1 MFWDDWYQHL
11 EQLPA
16 DSPKW
21 DAAEA
26 FIERVRELIQRK
38 QSGLRSQLQDALNDL
53 RRDCAAEIEFFGLT
67 GVQLWSAA
75 QCSRVQ
81 QNATSELVRNLHTL
95 LEEDRQTRSILASTA
110 AADREKRAK
119 LESLDRTISDFC
131 EQLRIVFK
139 QEAEP
144 SMTGPDVA
152 DEEAKPAAAK
162 PPAVLTEPRT
172 PISIFD
178 LGRPQRPK
186 NLDEA
191 TVRELFS
198 PDSMLPTC
206 LDILPRRSSKRATVP
221 SGKRRADDQ
230 VKEPDEQVASEVM
243 TTEPPA
249 APTDSSQP
257 GTPVMAMGVPDLD
270 GTEVEQVSGAE
281 TEHLGADEVKHAG
294 IEEAEQAPAG
304 ELEQVKV
311 GEVQEAG
318 ADKVPIGS
326 GGKIAS
332 PPVERPKC
340 DEDESRAPS
349 KAPSVAKDADLQ
361 PLLVQMLCADDLRG
375 AYWLARSLEAR
386 GRRPTYPS
394 WLIAAVQGAFW
405 EPADDSALAADLL
418 GIITSQQQSCV
429 GLPCQLLSVAAS
441 LYPALTE
448 PMCSMG
454 VWLETNLP
462 FPGLHAIVEGVRDFA
477 RFGRKLRPEDTGGR
491 QTRDQAKSS
500 LESVVREAIE
510 WLRGA
515 PNRHTKLPRANHM
528 WSHLV
533 RPGGAIHNMLQPVV
547 QDLRT
552 RAQQVSRNAAEWARP
567 EEVLRRLHTFDLD
580 LHGSHI
586 KPIQASPRNQLM
598 GWIDEARNL
607 AAQWCELVERA
618 ERLTSGA
625 NWIDEQ
631 VDSLSRCVT
640 ARLTDAAP
648 EMRELATGDPPAQA
662 AAACCVQRALA
673 KIADL
678 FQQDGTRMIEKVP
691 KSPTPFDCLDSAR
704 PRGLWGGLRP
714 RLWWLPEIRVDEQ
727 GEPLENQLPAI
738 ATALELASREQRS
751 LQTMIEDWMEIQDF
765 RFVPAMIEVLQD
777 ESTLDEVEQRYRLL
791 LEGSRHSLQA
801 FVERTEVAIEKALSD
816 GVILEVDRSTPQG
829 MLASIAA
836 AETTCFAP
844 AFEKLNA
851 ADAYLATKRRE
862 RLEYQRSLWHN
873 YLERLQSTPNGG
885 AGARIIEFVE
895 RALDRGDT
903 RVVDECVSRLQEAE
917 VQGIQPAI
925 EWFVSPPEPRDMLRD
940 FLDRCANL
948 EQALGDGRG
957 WGQEAIQK
965 TLRAAGVTTHDLPR
979 PRLEEADRALNAWRN
994 LKKADVQA
1002 VAGLRPSVLRVLQF
1016 LGLEPK
1022 NPSSSVALVTSRSGW
1037 AHFRAQVSASGLSP
1051 VPQFGSFR
1059 EDDYDVVCLWERP
1072 GALTLGARLNEA
1084 RLGRQPTIVLYLGR
1098 LKANQRLNLSRNTM
1112 QGERLQFIVV
1122 DEVLMTYLAGERD
1135 ARLPVCFE
1143 IALPFAMI
1151 NPYTP
1156 NSAGNVPPEMF
1167 VGRSD
1172 MVHALLDF
1180 GGNGSCLVY
1189 GGRQLGK
1196 SALLRRVQREFHNP
1210 AQGRFAIFEDINLIG
1225 DPLAGRPADFVW
1237 NCIRDRLKDLDL
1249 IPKNVSTERPEQIAR
1264 RVREMLEHD
1273 PRLRV
1278 LVLLDEADCF
1288 LDQDAAQQFRN
1299 VVELKRLMEGSDR
1312 RFKIVFAGLHN
1323 VQRFQG
1329 IPNQPF
1335 AHLGTP
1341 LQVGPLDPLAA
1352 RELVKRPL
1360 EVMGYRFAD
1369 DALVLRILSYT
1380 NYHPGLIQLFCS
1392 KLLENLHKQTPNG
1405 LPRYEI
1411 TADSV
1416 HSVYADQ
1423 SVRRDICD
1431 RFNWTLGLDLRY
1443 KAIAWTIIAEQY
1455 EERDSFSRLYP
1466 SRILYERVRSTWPAG
1481 FQGLPADRF
1490 RGLLDEMCGLGILV
1504 RTGDGY
1510 RLRSPNLVHL
1520 VGTEDEILLLLSE
1533 LCEKPAPNQVFSADS
1548 YREPID
1554 TNAKLYSP
1562 FTFAQSRVLAQPA
1575 FGVGLIFGSDAL
1587 GLSSVNEAVK
1597 RFIPADLLEETRG
1610 DCTFVDAKVRE
1621 GRALKEWLHSHCE
1634 CHPKHER
1641 LIVAYR
1647 ATADALVTA
1656 EMVEAT
1662 VSFCNRRQRS
1672 QRQWMRVLFIFDPES
1687 TWSWTQLPT
1696 NRREKLEDACDAV
1709 VPLARWDSE
1718 GIRLRLSM
1726 EQKMEDTAVC
1736 ERIEEITGGWPIL
1749 LDEVFRRSVGV
1760 DPRPAADDIADE
1772 LSRQSSLRERFMAS
1786 LGTQAT
1792 PIASHVLGFFRYWD
1806 STIGLDLLPEA
1817 IKDLSPEERGATEDE
1832 FYRAVQFLVRLRV
1845 IDDAR
1850 DALHLQRLVDQA
1862 MPQP

>member
-1 MFWDDWYQHL
+1 MIWDDWYQHL

-16 DSPKW
+16 DSPEW
-21 DAAEA
+21 EAAAA
-26 FIERVRELIQRK
+26 FIERVRDLSQRK
-38 QSGLRSQLQDALNDL
+38 QSGLQSQLQDALNDL

-67 GVQLWSAA
+67 DVQSWSAT
-75 QCSRVQ
+75 QCSRALQ
-81 QNATSELVRNLHTL
+81 SATSELVRNLHTL
-95 LEEDRQTRSILASTA
+95 LEEDRQTRSKSASTA

-119 LESLDRTISDFC
+119 LESLDRAISDLC

-139 QEAEP
+139 QNAEL
-144 SMTGPDVA
+144 STTERDA
-152 DEEAKPAAAK
+152 ANDEVRPAETK
-162 PPAVLTEPRT
+162 PPAVPKEPRT
-172 PISIFD
+172 PISILD
-178 LGRPQRPK
+178 LGRPRGPK
-186 NLDEA
+186 KLDEA
-191 TVRELFS
+191 TIRELFS
-198 PDSMLPTC
+198 PDSMLPPMF
-206 LDILPRRSSKRATVP
+206 DIPPRRPSKRGTATPDGPEV
-221 SGKRRADDQ
+221 DDQ
-230 VKEPDEQVASEVM
+230 VRQSDERAETRTAELPGPS
-243 TTEPPA
+243 TEPLRQSEDAA
-249 APTDSSQP
+249 APKQP
-257 GTPVMAMGVPDLD
+257 GLVLG
-270 GTEVEQVSGAE
+270 E
-281 TEHLGADEVKHAG
+281 TEQAGADEVEQAVADEEEKASTG
-294 IEEAEQAPAG
+294 QIEQVEVGEAE
-304 ELEQVKV
+304 
-311 GEVQEAG
+311 EAG
-318 ADKVPIGS
+318 AGKVPIGS
-326 GGKIAS
+326 GDEIA
-332 PPVERPKC
+332 PPPEEHPEY
-340 DEDESRAPS
+340 DEDESQAP
-349 KAPSVAKDADLQ
+349 AEEPGVAKDADFQ
-361 PLLVQMLCADDLRG
+361 PLLVRMVCADDLRG
-375 AYWLARSLEAR
+375 AYWLARSFEAR
-386 GRRPTYPS
+386 SSRPTYPS

-418 GIITSQQQSCV
+418 GITTSQQQFCD

-462 FPGLHAIVEGVRDFA
+462 CPGLHAIVEGVRNFA

-491 QTRDQAKSS
+491 QTRDQAQSS
-500 LESVVREAIE
+500 LESVVREAAE

-533 RPGGAIHNMLQPVV
+533 RQGGAIHNMLQPVV

-552 RAQQVSRNAAEWARP
+552 RVQEVSRNAAEWARQ
-567 EEVLRRLHTFDLD
+567 EEVLRRLHAFDLE

-598 GWIDEARNL
+598 GWIDEARKL
-607 AAQWCELVERA
+607 AIQWCELVERV
-618 ERLTSGA
+618 ERLKSGA

-631 VDSLSRCVT
+631 VDNLARCVST
-640 ARLTDAAP
+640 RLADAAR
-648 EMRELATGDPPAQA
+648 EMSELASGDSPAQA
-662 AAACCVQRALA
+662 AAARCVQRALD
-673 KIADL
+673 KIGDL
-678 FQQDGTRMIEKVP
+678 FQRDGTRVIEKGP
-691 KSPTPFDCLDSAR
+691 TSLTPFDGLDSAR
-704 PRGLWGGLRP
+704 PRGLWAGLRP

-727 GEPLENQLPAI
+727 GEPLENQMPAI
-738 ATALELASREQRS
+738 ATALELSSREQRS
-751 LQTMIEDWMEIQDF
+751 LKTAIEGWMEVQDF
-765 RFVPAMIEVLQD
+765 RFVPAMIGVLQD
-777 ESTLDEVEQRYRLL
+777 ESTLNEVEQRYRLL

-829 MLASIAA
+829 MLASISA
-836 AETTCFAP
+836 AEMTCFAP

-851 ADAYLATKRRE
+851 VDAYLATKRRE
-862 RLEYQRSLWHN
+862 RLEYQRALWHN
-873 YLERLQSTPNGG
+873 YRERLQSTPNGG
-885 AGARIIEFVE
+885 NGDRIIDFVE

-903 RVVDECVSRLQEAE
+903 RVVDECISRLQEAE

-925 EWFVSPPEPRDMLRD
+925 EWFVSPPEPRDVLRD
-940 FLDRCANL
+940 FLERCANL

-994 LKKADVQA
+994 LKKADAQA

-1016 LGLEPK
+1016 LGLEPR
-1022 NPSSSVALVTSRSGW
+1022 NPSNAVELVTSRSGW

-1098 LKANQRLNLSRNTM
+1098 LKANQRLNLSRHTM
-1112 QGERLQFIVV
+1112 QGEKLQFIVV

-1135 ARLPVCFE
+1135 ARLPACFG
-1143 IALPFAMI
+1143 IALPFATI

-1167 VGRSD
+1167 VGRND

-1180 GGNGSCLVY
+1180 GGNGSCVVY

-1210 AQGRFAIFEDINLIG
+1210 AQRRFAIYEDIKLIG
-1225 DPLAGRPADFVW
+1225 DRLAGRPAEFVW

-1264 RVREMLEHD
+1264 RVRDMLD
-1273 PRLRV
+1273 QDRRLRV

-1411 TADSV
+1411 TADLV
-1416 HSVYADQ
+1416 HSVYADE
-1423 SVRRDICD
+1423 SVRRDIRD
-1431 RFNWTLGLDLRY
+1431 RFNWTLGLDPRY
-1443 KAIAWTIIAEQY
+1443 NAIAWTIIAEQY

-1466 SRILYERVRSTWPAG
+1466 SRTLYERVRSNWPAG
-1481 FQGLPADRF
+1481 FQGLAADRF

-1533 LCEKPAPNQVFSADS
+1533 LCEKPAPSQVFSADS
-1548 YREPID
+1548 YREPLD
-1554 TNAKLYSP
+1554 TSAGLYSP
-1562 FTFAQSRVLAQPA
+1562 FTFAQSRALVQPA

-1587 GLSSVNEAVK
+1587 GLSTVNEAVK
-1597 RFIPADLLEETRG
+1597 RFIPADLPEETPG
-1610 DCTFVDAKVRE
+1610 ESTLIDTELRE
-1621 GRALKEWLHSHCE
+1621 GRTLDEWLRSHCE
-1634 CHPKHER
+1634 RHPKHER
-1641 LIVAYR
+1641 LIVAVR
-1647 ATADALVTA
+1647 AAADALVTA
-1656 EMVEAT
+1656 EMVETA
-1662 VSFCNRRQRS
+1662 VSFCRRRQKS
-1672 QRQWMRVLFIFDPES
+1672 QRQWMRVLFVFDPAT
-1687 TWSWTQLPT
+1687 TWSWMQLSSD
-1696 NRREKLEDACDAV
+1696 RREKLEESCDAV

-1736 ERIEEITGGWPIL
+1736 ERIEEVTGGWPIL
-1749 LDEVFRRSVGV
+1749 LDEVFCRSVGV

-1772 LSRQSSLRERFMAS
+1772 LSRQSPLRERFVAS
-1786 LGTQAT
+1786 LGTQAVS
-1792 PIASHVLGFFRYWD
+1792 IAPHVLSFFRYWD
-1806 STIGLDLLPEA
+1806 GAIGLDLLPEA
-1817 IKDLSPEERGATEDE
+1817 IKDLSPEQRGATEDE
-1832 FYRAVQFLVRLRV
+1832 FHRAVQLLVRLRV

-1850 DALHLQRLVDQA
+1850 DALRLHKLADQTR
-1862 MPQP
+1862 PQS